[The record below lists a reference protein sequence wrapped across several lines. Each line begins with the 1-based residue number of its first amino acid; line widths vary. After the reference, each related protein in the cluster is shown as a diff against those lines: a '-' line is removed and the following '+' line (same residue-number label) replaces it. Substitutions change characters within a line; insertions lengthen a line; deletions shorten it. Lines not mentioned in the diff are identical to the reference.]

1 LGIDYGGITREW
13 AAQVIKQITNP
24 NLGLFQLSAN
34 ELCLQ
39 PSKLSYL
46 VPNHLDIFYRI
57 GIFIGKALKEGW
69 LMEINFTKSFLKHIL
84 GATLY
89 VEDLEDIEPYTAKG
103 LLWIL
108 ENEVGDE
115 LGFSFTYE

>member
-1 LGIDYGGITREW
+1 
-13 AAQVIKQITNP
+13 
-24 NLGLFQLSAN
+24 
-34 ELCLQ
+34 
-39 PSKLSYL
+39 
-46 VPNHLDIFYRI
+46 
-57 GIFIGKALKEGW
+57 
-69 LMEINFTKSFLKHIL
+69 MEINFTKSFLKHIL